1 MKGSVSVIPFPQ
13 KPIKY
18 KMGENYSLSWD
29 NFQSGASETFKN
41 LIDDKDFL
49 DVTLACADGSSVK
62 AHKVILSSASSVLRT
77 ILIQNPHQHP
87 LLYMKGIRQKNL
99 QSILNF
105 IYQGE
110 VEIAQED
117 LNGFIEAAVE
127 LNIRGLNNVHQ
138 KDTEEREVNKTSNIT
153 KDEMLD
159 VEIIDS
165 KEEEESKTELSKMV
179 YKENKTEFVGSSDH
193 KPKKFVCDKCN
204 YSTANSGHLKKHKL
218 GIHEGI
224 RYSCDQCES
233 KFTTSDNLKT
243 HTNMKHGRN
252 VYNCKI
258 CHASF
263 DIASKLKVHSS
274 KCSKQKI
281 NIG

>member
-1 MKGSVSVIPFPQ
+1 MS
-13 KPIKY
+13 
-18 KMGENYSLSWD
+18 ENYSLSWD

-49 DVTLACADGSSVK
+49 DVTLACDDGSSVK

-87 LLYMKGIRQKNL
+87 LLYLKGIRQKNL
-99 QSILNF
+99 QSILKF

-110 VEIAQED
+110 VEIAQEE

-127 LNIRGLNNVHQ
+127 LNIKGLNNVNQ
-138 KDTEEREVNKTSNIT
+138 NDTKEKVVDITSNIP

-159 VEIIDS
+159 VQIIDS
-165 KEEEESKTELSKMV
+165 KEEESKTEFSTMV
-179 YKENKTEFVGSSDH
+179 YKDMKTEFVGSSDY
-193 KPKKFVCDKCN
+193 KPKKFACDKCN
-204 YSTANSGHLKKHKL
+204 YSTANSGHLKKHTL

-243 HTNMKHGRN
+243 HKNMKHGRN
-252 VYNCKI
+252 VYNCNI
-258 CHASF
+258 CDASF
-263 DIASKLKVHSS
+263 DIASKLKVHFS

-281 NIG
+281 NIC